1 MDVESRDYASGETFS
16 EHPLTKDITSEY
28 VMDME
33 EAEGD
38 TSESDNHED
47 DEDGLENV
55 QNNEGLGAGG
65 RGPGL

>member
-47 DEDGLENV
+47 DEDGLEPR
-55 QNNEGLGAGG
+55 Q
-65 RGPGL
+65 